1 MPVIYPTADGMV
13 GKQRIN
19 FLGGA
24 YNDIRANDTYTLDY
38 GFSNTGTSGDI
49 QVKAGLSGL
58 TGYLTR
64 AILSFD
70 TSGITAT
77 PQSATLN
84 IKGSS
89 HKQADLIVI
98 SATLADSSQ
107 VQAADFWNNSTAN
120 SATAYSSEIEMS
132 GWSTAGY
139 NTITL
144 NAAALS
150 QMTSAD
156 VFTVGVVSH
165 DYDHDYSDPGATTTF
180 DQKTRVIFSDTSGT
194 SQDPYL
200 DYTEATTGLPKNLII
215 NSGHFQIKSGK
226 ISF

>member
-1 MPVIYPTADGMV
+1 MPVIFPTADGIV
-13 GKQRIN
+13 GKQSLN

-24 YNDIRANDTYTLDY
+24 YDDIRAGDTYVGDSA
-38 GFSNTGTSGDI
+38 FSNTGTSGD
-49 QVKAGLSGL
+49 VFTEAGLSGL
-58 TGYLTR
+58 VAYLQR

-89 HKQADLIVI
+89 HKSADLIVI

-120 SATAYSSEIEMS
+120 SATAYSSEIEMTS
-132 GWSTAGY
+132 WSTSGY

-156 VFTVGVVSH
+156 VFTVGVVGH
-165 DYDHDYSDPGATTTF
+165 DYDHDYSDPGATTNF
-180 DQKTRVIFSDTSGT
+180 SKKTRLILSDTSGT

-215 NSGHFQIKSGK
+215 NSGHFHIKSGK